1 MTSPRVTRPRFP
13 KGYVDSPKRFLDW
26 SEVEGRLSEAIH
38 YWLCSVRPDGR
49 PHVVPK
55 WAAWV
60 DGRLYFDGSP
70 ETRHARNIAVNP
82 NVNVHLEDGAR
93 AVILDGRARAIV
105 PDGGLGQSLSRGPIA
120 ESMRRLGTHPRRTYG
135 TRAACMRSRCSR
147 SSPGRASRTI
157 PRSSSSWNCIE
168 WSSSKETLTK
178 A

>member
-105 PDGGLGQSLSRGPIA
+105 PDGGLGQSLSRA
-120 ESMRRLGTHPRRTYG
+120 YRRKYESLGY
-135 TRAACMRSRCSR
+135 
-147 SSPGRASRTI
+147 SPA
-157 PRSSSSWNCIE
+157 PDSWNAGGLYEITVQSVIA
-168 WSSSKETLTK
+168 WTSFADDPTK
-178 A
+178 FEFVELH